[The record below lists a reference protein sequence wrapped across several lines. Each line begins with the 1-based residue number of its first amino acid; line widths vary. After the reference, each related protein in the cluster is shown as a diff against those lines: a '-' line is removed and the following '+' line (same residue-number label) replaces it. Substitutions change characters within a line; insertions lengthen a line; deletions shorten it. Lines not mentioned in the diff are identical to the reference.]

1 MVIVTLGELDTQ
13 DHTSIEE
20 TFLGWV
26 FTVVITIITII
37 MMTNALNLDLKN
49 RVVHFLKI
57 FLLPV
62 TIHQAHQQA
71 LKVFPK
77 ISPAAQAD
85 RLVAP
90 ALADHPVA
98 PVHRKTFQGEYQ
110 VAQADRLVAP
120 VHRKTFQGEYQVA
133 QVVRLEARE
142 VVKAFQ
148 KASQAKAQINT
159 ENYFSIIC

>member
-1 MVIVTLGELDTQ
+1 MDIVTLGELGTQ
-13 DHTSIEE
+13 GHMSIEE
-20 TFLGWV
+20 AFLVWV

-49 RVVHFLKI
+49 LVVHSLKI

-85 RLVAP
+85 LLVAS
-90 ALADHPVA
+90 ALADHPAA
-98 PVHRKTFQGEYQ
+98 PVHRKTFQGAYQ
-110 VAQADRLVAP
+110 A
-120 VHRKTFQGEYQVA
+120 A
-133 QVVRLEARE
+133 QVVRLEARA
-142 VVKAFQ
+142 VVKASQ
-148 KASQAKAQINT
+148 KASQAKAQINA
-159 ENYFSIIC
+159 EDYFSIIC

>member
-37 MMTNALNLDLKN
+37 MMTNALNLNLKN
-49 RVVHFLKI
+49 RVVHFLKT

-110 VAQADRLVAP
+110 VAQADRLV

-142 VVKAFQ
+142 VVKASQ
-148 KASQAKAQINT
+148 KASQAKTQINT
-159 ENYFSIIC
+159 EDYFSIIC

>member
-1 MVIVTLGELDTQ
+1 MDIVTLGELDTQ

-49 RVVHFLKI
+49 LVVHSLKI

-110 VAQADRLVAP
+110 VAQ
-120 VHRKTFQGEYQVA
+120 
-133 QVVRLEARE
+133 VVRLEARE
-142 VVKAFQ
+142 VVKASQ
-148 KASQAKAQINT
+148 KASQAKAQINA
-159 ENYFSIIC
+159 EDYFSIIC

>member
-37 MMTNALNLDLKN
+37 MMTNSLNLDLKN

-90 ALADHPVA
+90 APADHP
-98 PVHRKTFQGEYQ
+98 
-110 VAQADRLVAP
+110 VAP

-142 VVKAFQ
+142 VVKASQ
-148 KASQAKAQINT
+148 KASQAKTQINT
-159 ENYFSIIC
+159 EDYFSIIC

>member
-1 MVIVTLGELDTQ
+1 MDIVTLGELGTQ
-13 DHTSIEE
+13 GHMSIEE
-20 TFLGWV
+20 AFLVWV

-49 RVVHFLKI
+49 LVVHSLKI

-85 RLVAP
+85 LLVAP
-90 ALADHPVA
+90 ALADHPAA
-98 PVHRKTFQGEYQ
+98 PVHRKTFQGAYQ
-110 VAQADRLVAP
+110 A
-120 VHRKTFQGEYQVA
+120 A

-142 VVKAFQ
+142 EVKASQ
-148 KASQAKAQINT
+148 KASQAKAQINA
-159 ENYFSIIC
+159 EDYFSIIC

>member
-1 MVIVTLGELDTQ
+1 MDIVTLGELGTQ
-13 DHTSIEE
+13 GHMSIEE
-20 TFLGWV
+20 AFLVWV

-49 RVVHFLKI
+49 LVVHSLKI

-90 ALADHPVA
+90 ALADLPVA
-98 PVHRKTFQGEYQ
+98 PVHRKTFQGVYQ
-110 VAQADRLVAP
+110 A
-120 VHRKTFQGEYQVA
+120 A

-142 VVKAFQ
+142 VVKASQ
-148 KASQAKAQINT
+148 KASQAKAQINA

>member
-1 MVIVTLGELDTQ
+1 MDIVTLGELGTQ
-13 DHTSIEE
+13 GHMSIEE
-20 TFLGWV
+20 AFLVWV

-110 VAQADRLVAP
+110 VAQ
-120 VHRKTFQGEYQVA
+120 
-133 QVVRLEARE
+133 VVRLEARE
-142 VVKAFQ
+142 VVKASQ
-148 KASQAKAQINT
+148 KASQAKTQINT
-159 ENYFSIIC
+159 EDYFSIIC

>member
-77 ISPAAQAD
+77 ISPAA
-85 RLVAP
+85 
-90 ALADHPVA
+90 LADHP
-98 PVHRKTFQGEYQ
+98 
-110 VAQADRLVAP
+110 VAP

-142 VVKAFQ
+142 VVKASQ
-148 KASQAKAQINT
+148 KASQAKTQINT
-159 ENYFSIIC
+159 EDYFSIIC

>member
-90 ALADHPVA
+90 APADHP
-98 PVHRKTFQGEYQ
+98 
-110 VAQADRLVAP
+110 VAP

-142 VVKAFQ
+142 VVKASQ
-148 KASQAKAQINT
+148 KASQAKTQINT
-159 ENYFSIIC
+159 EDYFSIIC

>member
-1 MVIVTLGELDTQ
+1 MDIVTLGGLGTQ
-13 DHTSIEE
+13 GHTSIEE
-20 TFLGWV
+20 TFLVWV
-26 FTVVITIITII
+26 FIVAITTTTIT

-71 LKVFPK
+71 LNVFPK

-90 ALADHPVA
+90 APADHP
-98 PVHRKTFQGEYQ
+98 
-110 VAQADRLVAP
+110 VAP

-142 VVKAFQ
+142 VVKASQ
-148 KASQAKAQINT
+148 KASQAKTQINT
-159 ENYFSIIC
+159 EDYFSIIC

>member
-1 MVIVTLGELDTQ
+1 MDIVTLGELDTQ

-20 TFLGWV
+20 TFLVWV
-26 FTVVITIITII
+26 FTVAITTTTIT

-49 RVVHFLKI
+49 RVVHSLKI
-57 FLLPV
+57 FLLQV

-77 ISPAAQAD
+77 ISPVAQAG

-98 PVHRKTFQGEYQ
+98 PVHRKTFQEVYQ
-110 VAQADRLVAP
+110 VAQA
-120 VHRKTFQGEYQVA
+120 VHP
-133 QVVRLEARE
+133 EARE
-142 VVKAFQ
+142 EEKAFL
-148 KASQAKAQINT
+148 KASPAKAQINT
-159 ENYFSIIC
+159 EDYFSIIC

>member
-1 MVIVTLGELDTQ
+1 MVIVTLVELDTQ

-110 VAQADRLVAP
+110 VAQ
-120 VHRKTFQGEYQVA
+120 
-133 QVVRLEARE
+133 VVRLEARE
-142 VVKAFQ
+142 VVKASQ
-148 KASQAKAQINT
+148 KASQAKTQINT
-159 ENYFSIIC
+159 EDYFSIIC

>member
-49 RVVHFLKI
+49 RVVHFLKT

-110 VAQADRLVAP
+110 VAQADRLV

-142 VVKAFQ
+142 VVKASQ
-148 KASQAKAQINT
+148 KASQAKTQINT
-159 ENYFSIIC
+159 EDYFSIIC

>member
-110 VAQADRLVAP
+110 VAQADRLV

-142 VVKAFQ
+142 VIKASQ
-148 KASQAKAQINT
+148 KASQAKNQINT
-159 ENYFSIIC
+159 EDYFSIIC

>member
-71 LKVFPK
+71 LNVFPK

-110 VAQADRLVAP
+110 VAQ
-120 VHRKTFQGEYQVA
+120 
-133 QVVRLEARE
+133 VVRLEARE
-142 VVKAFQ
+142 VVKASQ
-148 KASQAKAQINT
+148 KASQAKTQINT
-159 ENYFSIIC
+159 EDYFSIIC

>member
-1 MVIVTLGELDTQ
+1 MDIVTLGELDTQ
-13 DHTSIEE
+13 DHMSIEE
-20 TFLGWV
+20 AFLGWV
-26 FTVVITIITII
+26 FTVVIIIITII
-37 MMTNALNLDLKN
+37 MMTNALNLDPKN

-77 ISPAAQAD
+77 IFPAAQAD

-98 PVHRKTFQGEYQ
+98 PVHRKTFQGAYQ
-110 VAQADRLVAP
+110 VAR
-120 VHRKTFQGEYQVA
+120 
-133 QVVRLEARE
+133 VVRLEARE
-142 VVKAFQ
+142 EEKAFL
-148 KASQAKAQINT
+148 KASPAKAQINT
-159 ENYFSIIC
+159 EDYFSIIC

>member
-49 RVVHFLKI
+49 RAVHFLKI

-110 VAQADRLVAP
+110 VAQ
-120 VHRKTFQGEYQVA
+120 
-133 QVVRLEARE
+133 VVRLEARE
-142 VVKAFQ
+142 VVKASQ
-148 KASQAKAQINT
+148 KASQAKNQINT
-159 ENYFSIIC
+159 EDYFSIIC

>member
-1 MVIVTLGELDTQ
+1 MVIVTLGELGTQ
-13 DHTSIEE
+13 GHMSIEE
-20 TFLGWV
+20 AFLVWV

-49 RVVHFLKI
+49 LVVHSLKI

-77 ISPAAQAD
+77 ISLAAQAD
-85 RLVAP
+85 RLA
-90 ALADHPVA
+90 ALADLPVA
-98 PVHRKTFQGEYQ
+98 QVHRKTFQG
-110 VAQADRLVAP
+110 A
-120 VHRKTFQGEYQVA
+120 YQVA

-142 VVKAFQ
+142 VVKASQ
-148 KASQAKAQINT
+148 KASQAKTQINT
-159 ENYFSIIC
+159 EDYFSIIC

>member
-1 MVIVTLGELDTQ
+1 MDIVTLGELGTQ
-13 DHTSIEE
+13 DHMSIEE
-20 TFLGWV
+20 AFLVWV

-110 VAQADRLVAP
+110 VAQADRLV

-142 VVKAFQ
+142 VVKASQ
-148 KASQAKAQINT
+148 KASQAKTQINT
-159 ENYFSIIC
+159 EDYFSIIC

>member
-49 RVVHFLKI
+49 LVVHSLKI

-110 VAQADRLVAP
+110 VAQ
-120 VHRKTFQGEYQVA
+120 
-133 QVVRLEARE
+133 VVRLEARE
-142 VVKAFQ
+142 VVKASQ
-148 KASQAKAQINT
+148 KASQAKAQINA
-159 ENYFSIIC
+159 EDYFSIIC

>member
-49 RVVHFLKI
+49 LVVHSLKI

-110 VAQADRLVAP
+110 VAQ
-120 VHRKTFQGEYQVA
+120 
-133 QVVRLEARE
+133 VVRLEARE
-142 VVKAFQ
+142 VVKASQ
-148 KASQAKAQINT
+148 KASQAKTQINT
-159 ENYFSIIC
+159 EDYFSIIC

>member
-90 ALADHPVA
+90 
-98 PVHRKTFQGEYQ
+98 
-110 VAQADRLVAP
+110 

-142 VVKAFQ
+142 VVKASQ
-148 KASQAKAQINT
+148 KASQAKTQINT
-159 ENYFSIIC
+159 EDYFSIIC

>member
-1 MVIVTLGELDTQ
+1 MDIVTLGELGTQ
-13 DHTSIEE
+13 GHMSIEE
-20 TFLGWV
+20 AFLVWV

-49 RVVHFLKI
+49 RVVHSLKI

-90 ALADHPVA
+90 ALADLPVA
-98 PVHRKTFQGEYQ
+98 PVHRKTFQG
-110 VAQADRLVAP
+110 V
-120 VHRKTFQGEYQVA
+120 YQVA

-142 VVKAFQ
+142 VVNAFQ

>member
-1 MVIVTLGELDTQ
+1 
-13 DHTSIEE
+13 
-20 TFLGWV
+20 
-26 FTVVITIITII
+26 
-37 MMTNALNLDLKN
+37 MMTNDLNLDLKN
-49 RVVHFLKI
+49 RVVHSLKI

-85 RLVAP
+85 RLAAP

-110 VAQADRLVAP
+110 VAQADRLVA
-120 VHRKTFQGEYQVA
+120 
-133 QVVRLEARE
+133 RE

-159 ENYFSIIC
+159 EDYFSIIC

>member
-1 MVIVTLGELDTQ
+1 MVIVTLGVLDTQ

-62 TIHQAHQQA
+62 TIHQAHQPA

-77 ISPAAQAD
+77 ISLAAQAD
-85 RLVAP
+85 RLAAP
-90 ALADHPVA
+90 A
-98 PVHRKTFQGEYQ
+98 HRKTFQGEYQ

-120 VHRKTFQGEYQVA
+120 AHRKTFQGEYQVA

-142 VVKAFQ
+142 VVKASQ
-148 KASQAKAQINT
+148 KASQAKNQINT
-159 ENYFSIIC
+159 EDYFSIIC

>member
-1 MVIVTLGELDTQ
+1 MDIVTLGELGTQ
-13 DHTSIEE
+13 GHMSIEE
-20 TFLGWV
+20 AFLVWV

-49 RVVHFLKI
+49 LVVHSLKI

-71 LKVFPK
+71 LKVFQK

-85 RLVAP
+85 RLAAP
-90 ALADHPVA
+90 ALADLPVA
-98 PVHRKTFQGEYQ
+98 PVHRKTFQGVYQ
-110 VAQADRLVAP
+110 V
-120 VHRKTFQGEYQVA
+120 T

-142 VVKAFQ
+142 VVKASQ
-148 KASQAKAQINT
+148 KASQAKAQINA
-159 ENYFSIIC
+159 EDYFSIIC

>member
-49 RVVHFLKI
+49 RAVHFLKI

-110 VAQADRLVAP
+110 VAQADRLV

-142 VVKAFQ
+142 VVKASQ
-148 KASQAKAQINT
+148 KASQAKTQINT
-159 ENYFSIIC
+159 EDYFSIIC

>member
-90 ALADHPVA
+90 TLADHPVA

-110 VAQADRLVAP
+110 VAQADRLV

-142 VVKAFQ
+142 VVKASQ
-148 KASQAKAQINT
+148 KASQAKTQINT
-159 ENYFSIIC
+159 EDYFSIIC

>member
-110 VAQADRLVAP
+110 VAQ
-120 VHRKTFQGEYQVA
+120 
-133 QVVRLEARE
+133 VVRQEARE
-142 VVKAFQ
+142 VVKASQ
-148 KASQAKAQINT
+148 KASQAKTQINT
-159 ENYFSIIC
+159 EDYFSIIC

>member
-1 MVIVTLGELDTQ
+1 MDIVTLGELDTQ

-71 LKVFPK
+71 LNVFPK

-90 ALADHPVA
+90 APADHPVA
-98 PVHRKTFQGEYQ
+98 PVHRKTFQEVYQ
-110 VAQADRLVAP
+110 VAQA
-120 VHRKTFQGEYQVA
+120 VHP
-133 QVVRLEARE
+133 EARE
-142 VVKAFQ
+142 EEKAFL
-148 KASQAKAQINT
+148 KASPAKAQINT
-159 ENYFSIIC
+159 EDYFSIIC

>member
-49 RVVHFLKI
+49 LVVHSLKI

-110 VAQADRLVAP
+110 VAQADRLV

-142 VVKAFQ
+142 VVKASQ
-148 KASQAKAQINT
+148 KASQAKTQINT
-159 ENYFSIIC
+159 EDYFSIIC

>member
-1 MVIVTLGELDTQ
+1 MVIVTLGELGTQ
-13 DHTSIEE
+13 AHMSIEE
-20 TFLGWV
+20 AFLGWV
-26 FTVVITIITII
+26 FTAVITIIIII

-57 FLLPV
+57 FLLPL

-110 VAQADRLVAP
+110 VAQ
-120 VHRKTFQGEYQVA
+120 
-133 QVVRLEARE
+133 VVRQEARE
-142 VVKAFQ
+142 VVKASQ
-148 KASQAKAQINT
+148 KASQAKTQINT
-159 ENYFSIIC
+159 EDYFSIIC

>member
-37 MMTNALNLDLKN
+37 MMTNALNLDPKN
-49 RVVHFLKI
+49 RAVHSLKI
-57 FLLPV
+57 FLLPA
-62 TIHQAHQQA
+62 TIHQAHQQT

-90 ALADHPVA
+90 ALADHPVT
-98 PVHRKTFQGEYQ
+98 PVHQKTFQGEYQ
-110 VAQADRLVAP
+110 VAL
-120 VHRKTFQGEYQVA
+120 
-133 QVVRLEARE
+133 VVRLEARE
-142 VVKAFQ
+142 VVKASQ
-148 KASQAKAQINT
+148 KASQAKNQINT
-159 ENYFSIIC
+159 EDYFSIIC